1 MFSKWLL
8 HERHGRLRSLIAAII
23 CASLCG
29 CGFTLLMPVMALN
42 LEAMTGSGLIVGL
55 NGAAAALSTIAATP
69 FIPRLL
75 SRYAGRSLII
85 GSLAFTALCIPLFP
99 LFPDVIVWFAL
110 RFAMGLSIT
119 IIFVSSET
127 WINQIAPAEKRAT
140 ILGLYATALASGFG
154 AGGLLL
160 AVLGST
166 GPGPWIAGFCLFSI
180 GTLPIILLRGPG
192 IEQPDA
198 ESASFKAMIRAA
210 GYAPAAIGAGLLF
223 GATETIFFS
232 LFPVYGERIGLLD
245 SSIGFMMAAGALGG
259 IALQT
264 PLGRLADHA
273 GRLRI
278 TVLATLV
285 CIVGPGLIFLAGAN
299 TLALYAVMFAYV
311 GTATGMYT
319 LGLAMIGERFDGGS
333 MAAANAAFVMAY
345 GVGSL
350 AGPAAGGVGMDAM
363 NPQGVLIVTSGI
375 AVIYLV
381 FLAVRQIQR
390 RPA

>member
-1 MFSKWLL
+1 MFSEWLL

-42 LEAMTGSGLIVGL
+42 LETMTGSGLIVGL

-166 GPGPWIAGFCLFSI
+166 GPDPWIAGFCLFSI

-350 AGPAAGGVGMDAM
+350 VGPAAGGVGMDAM